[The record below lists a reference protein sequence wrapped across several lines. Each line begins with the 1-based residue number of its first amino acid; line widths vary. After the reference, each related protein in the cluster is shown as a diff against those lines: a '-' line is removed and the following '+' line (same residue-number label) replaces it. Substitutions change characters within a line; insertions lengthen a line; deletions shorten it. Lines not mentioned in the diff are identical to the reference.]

1 LPDLSFPVSLHSQKI
16 NMDLFV
22 AGLPYDM
29 EKEEL
34 QEMFEEFGTVTSARV
49 IIDRETGKSR
59 GFGFV
64 SMSDSDQAEKA
75 IKDIH
80 GSSIDGRTL
89 TVKVAE
95 ERKGIGNQERGFR
108 QQ

>member
-1 LPDLSFPVSLHSQKI
+1 
-16 NMDLFV
+16 MDLFV
-22 AGLPYDM
+22 AGLPFNM

-49 IIDRETGKSR
+49 IVDRETGKSR

-64 SMSDSDQAEKA
+64 TMFDTVQAEKA
-75 IKDIH
+75 IKDIN
-80 GSSIDGRTL
+80 GSSIDGRAL

-95 ERKGIGNQERGFR
+95 RKKPTSSNRGGEFRPGSNGGGSSRERNNY
-108 QQ
+108 

>member
-1 LPDLSFPVSLHSQKI
+1 
-16 NMDLFV
+16 MDLFV

-34 QEMFEEFGTVTSARV
+34 QEMFEEFGTVKSARV
-49 IIDRETGKSR
+49 IVDRETGKSR

-75 IKDIH
+75 IKDVH
-80 GSSIDGRTL
+80 GSSIEGRTL

-95 ERKGIGNQERGFR
+95 ERKAVGNQGRSFR